1 MGPGHV
7 RGCMASPVS
16 NHALSVGVLGGK
28 QKGDKVVQEEALYCT
43 VAV

>member
-16 NHALSVGVLGGK
+16 LSVGVLGGK